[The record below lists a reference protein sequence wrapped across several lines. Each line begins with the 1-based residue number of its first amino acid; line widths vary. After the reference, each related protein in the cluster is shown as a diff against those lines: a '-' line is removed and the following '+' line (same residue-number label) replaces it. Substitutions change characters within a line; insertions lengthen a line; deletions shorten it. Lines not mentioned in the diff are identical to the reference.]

1 LRNPAAPK
9 EKPEQKQQ
17 DDYREQGEF
26 ICRHAMANYLSP
38 PQKLFWRQPII
49 VSVWMSLRHYW
60 TLELLIRDMFQAG
73 WRVAVGLK

>member
-26 ICRHAMANYLSP
+26 ICRHATAN
-38 PQKLFWRQPII
+38 
-49 VSVWMSLRHYW
+49 
-60 TLELLIRDMFQAG
+60 
-73 WRVAVGLK
+73 